1 MVSLRVGGNY
11 YYDPPSNESRRD
23 LLFIAGG
30 IGINPILSMM
40 QHYIFLQAQRSHSN
54 KDPICQLVYSVKTS
68 DDLVFHDE
76 LTEMAQHNDSVF
88 VNFHVTRD
96 QPPSVHKEHFN
107 YHRIGRDDLELCLS
121 RLSPTAAS
129 VGNNL
134 SCYLCGPQH
143 MVDEIT
149 TMLQQLGV
157 SHGDINTEKW
167 W

>member
-11 YYDPPSNESRRD
+11 YYDPPSNESKKD

-40 QHYIFLQAQRSHSN
+40 EHYIFLQAQRSHSN

-68 DDLVFHDE
+68 DDLVFRVSTGILFVHIPYVLGHFAYYLAEPAVFSLQDK

-107 YHRIGRDDLELCLS
+107 CRIPLNFML
-121 RLSPTAAS
+121 
-129 VGNNL
+129 
-134 SCYLCGPQH
+134 CYL
-143 MVDEIT
+143 T
-149 TMLQQLGV
+149 L
-157 SHGDINTEKW
+157 
-167 W
+167 